1 MSDMCW
7 CAETGPVGDA
17 TPANPSRF
25 ANAAARDAAFKRAKE
40 AGMPRQNGVPIT
52 GLQTQVMAM
61 RMEGGGVTQGTAPGV
76 EAVTSTGQSTH
87 SGALLDDCYILS
99 YNRKIP
105 V

>member
-1 MSDMCW
+1 
-7 CAETGPVGDA
+7 
-17 TPANPSRF
+17 
-25 ANAAARDAAFKRAKE
+25 
-40 AGMPRQNGVPIT
+40 MPRQNGVPIT